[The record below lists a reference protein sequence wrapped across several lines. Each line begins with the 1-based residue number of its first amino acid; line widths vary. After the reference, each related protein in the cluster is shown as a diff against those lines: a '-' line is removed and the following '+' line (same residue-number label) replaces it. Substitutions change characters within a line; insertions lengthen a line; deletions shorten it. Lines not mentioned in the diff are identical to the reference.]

1 MEGGIA
7 PDRQRDRDYRGT
19 VAPVKTPLGDLEVAD
34 AHAHFFS
41 HNFFRTLA
49 ASLPSPEVLKE
60 RLPFEFPPEDPATL
74 ASRWVSE
81 LDRHGVARSVLI
93 ASVPGDEESVAAAA
107 RAYPERFIPYFMLN
121 PRAPDALER
130 VKRAFRELG
139 LRGVCLFPAMHH
151 FHVWEKDLRPLLEV
165 VAEHKGIAFVHC
177 GILKVGV
184 RDKLGLPSP
193 FDIRFAN
200 PLDVAGVARSFGT
213 ISFVLPHFGCG
224 FFRELLLVASECGNI
239 HTDTSSSNSWIEKLP
254 EPMSLKRVFE
264 RALAVLGPERILYGS
279 DSSFFPRGFLRDH
292 LDGQLKILAE
302 IGVSPAQAAGIFGG
316 NLVRLAGC

>member
-1 MEGGIA
+1 M
-7 PDRQRDRDYRGT
+7 
-19 VAPVKTPLGDLEVAD
+19 PVKTPFGDLSVVD

-60 RLPFEFPPEDPATL
+60 KLPFDFPPEDPEAL

-81 LDRHGVARSVLI
+81 LDRHGIARTVLI

-107 RAYPERFIPYFMLN
+107 RAFPERFIPYFMLN

-130 VKRAFRELG
+130 AKRAFRELG

-151 FHVWEKDLRPLLEV
+151 FHLWEKELRPLLEV
-165 VAEHKGIAFVHC
+165 VADHRGIVFVHC

-184 RDKLGLPSP
+184 RDKLGLKSP

-200 PLDVAGVARSFGT
+200 PLDVGGVARSFDT
-213 ISFVLPHFGCG
+213 ISFVIPHFGCG
-224 FFRELLLVASECGNI
+224 FFRELLLVASECGNV
-239 HTDTSSSNSWIEKLP
+239 HTDTSSSNSWMEKLP
-254 EPMSLKRVFE
+254 EPVSLKRVFE
-264 RALAVLGPERILYGS
+264 RALAVVGPERILYGS

-292 LDGQLKILAE
+292 LEGQVKVLAE
-302 IGVSPAQAAGIFGG
+302 LGVSPAQAAAILGG
-316 NLVRLAGC
+316 NLSRLA

>member
-1 MEGGIA
+1 M
-7 PDRQRDRDYRGT
+7 
-19 VAPVKTPLGDLEVAD
+19 KTPFGDLDVLD

-49 ASLPSPEVLKE
+49 ASLPSPEVLREK
-60 RLPFEFPPEDPATL
+60 LPFEFPPEDPVAL
-74 ASRWVSE
+74 AGRWVSE
-81 LDRHGVARSVLI
+81 LDRHGIARTVLI

-107 RAYPERFIPYFMLN
+107 RAYPERFIPFFMLN
-121 PRAPDALER
+121 PRAQDAVER
-130 VKRAFRELG
+130 TRRAFRELG
-139 LRGVCLFPAMHH
+139 HRGVCLFPAMHH
-151 FHVWEKDLRPLLEV
+151 FHLWEKDLRPILEV
-165 VAEHKGIAFVHC
+165 VADHRGIAFVHC

-224 FFRELLLVASECGNI
+224 FFRELLLVASECGNV
-239 HTDTSSSNSWIEKLP
+239 HADTSSSNSWIEKIP
-254 EPMSLKRVFE
+254 EPMTLKRVFE

-292 LDGQLKILAE
+292 LEGQLKILAE

-316 NLVRLAGC
+316 NLGRLAG